1 MIKYSHFILIP
12 LIGLAACDD
21 GKIYP
26 EEYVD
31 EISGREIIL
40 NADFTHVDQWPAN
53 SSRQLV
59 LAGYKN
65 DDRTP
70 LISITIPQPEEEG
83 GSVSLTMRVPEEV
96 DRISIAELNRTRL
109 LQFQYY
115 SYTLSGSGPVTLPI
129 QSIDLKKFNHVQEI
143 FNASCIICHGGNNS
157 AAANLYLTEGK
168 SYEALVNK
176 NATHSPDNNLL
187 VKPGDHENSFL
198 YKVLNYNVVQF
209 PHSSISTL
217 TTEDKTSINTWI
229 DELENK

>member
-1 MIKYSHFILIP
+1 MKYSHFILIP

-40 NADFTHVDQWPAN
+40 NADFIHVDQWPAN

-59 LAGYKN
+59 LAGYKD

-70 LISITIPQPEEEG
+70 LISVTIPKPEKEG
-83 GSVSLTMRVPEEV
+83 GSVSLTVRVPEEV
-96 DRISIAELNRTRL
+96 NRISIAELNRTRL

-115 SYTLSGSGPVTLPI
+115 SYTLSGSGPLTLPV

-168 SYEALVNK
+168 SYEQLVHVPSVVNPE
-176 NATHSPDNNLL
+176 AMR
-187 VKPGDHENSFL
+187 VKLADAENSFL
-198 YKVLNYNVVQF
+198 YQVLHENGHVHHDHQDILSAEPVLLNL
-209 PHSSISTL
+209 I
-217 TTEDKTSINTWI
+217 DDWINGGA
-229 DELENK
+229 KP